1 MFRRLQSRL
10 TVLYAAL
17 FGVVLSAT
25 AGAAYFAVSAQSS
38 RLAADAL
45 ASTGA
50 VFDQVWELR
59 AQRLT
64 GGATL
69 LSRDT
74 GFRQALA
81 TRDDPTVASAVANL
95 RERLGVDE
103 AFVAD
108 ANGAWVTGV
117 GPGARLLS
125 DRIRTALVNA
135 GEARGVLAR
144 EGEAFELVSA
154 PIMAPDLKGWLVFAV
169 RLDGEQMRTFSRL
182 SSVPLTAMIAH
193 REGKTWTV
201 DDGGRQAVAVS
212 AFIAAGAADDH
223 PTPGLVNGPHGQALA
238 LAKLLPVPEGAAP
251 AALLLEL
258 PLAVALAPYRALL
271 LIMGIVGL
279 AGLLLVVAGSSML
292 ARGVTRPLSMLT
304 AAAKRMQDGEAAD
317 VDTGARDEVGD
328 LARGFAAMALAV
340 AERERRITTAART
353 DADTA
358 LPNRLALESAVCE
371 LQALL
376 GTPVFVA
383 AYGVDRF
390 ARMRGAIGYDMA
402 AAVLQALGARIGE
415 LKPTWIVARTSA
427 DILSVAFTAQTGE
440 LAHAEVE
447 AVRGALQ
454 SAQTV
459 GEHLI
464 DVRLVCGL
472 SSGTDPAEMIREAD
486 LALDEARVR
495 DLHLTRFDAEAHA
508 RAAESLRLMPEL
520 RRAIED
526 GGLHLVHQPKWD
538 ARASRVSGVESL
550 VRWTHPR
557 HGPLAPDRFIGPAE
571 ETGEIRVLT
580 EWVLAQ
586 ALADQATLA
595 AEGQVLTFAV
605 NLSGRL
611 VGDPEFTHLLL
622 DRIRDAAGPVTLEIT
637 ETAMM
642 DDFAAAAVA
651 IARFSQAGIGV
662 SIDDYGSGLS
672 SLGYLKRIAATEL
685 KLDRSL
691 ICDVSTSARDAL
703 VVRSTV
709 DLAHSLGMKVVAEG
723 VEDDLSLTLLTGM
736 GCDLIQGWR
745 IAKPMT
751 LDALR
756 VFLAEQA
763 AAATVQQ
770 PAGALAA

>member
-25 AGAAYFAVSAQSS
+25 AGAAYFAVSAQSN

-50 VFDQVWELR
+50 VFDQMWELR

-69 LSRDT
+69 LSRDF
-74 GFRQALA
+74 GFREALA
-81 TRDDPTVASAVANL
+81 TRDEPTVASAVANL
-95 RERLGVDE
+95 RERLGVDD
-103 AFVAD
+103 AFVVD
-108 ANGAWVTGV
+108 ASGAWVAGV
-117 GPGARLLS
+117 GPGARILS
-125 DRIRTALVNA
+125 GRVRTALVDA
-135 GEARGVLAR
+135 GEARGVLAKDDD
-144 EGEAFELVSA
+144 AFELVSA
-154 PIMAPDLKGWLVFAV
+154 PIMAPELKGWIVFAV
-169 RLDGEQMRTFSRL
+169 RLDGEQMRAFGRL
-182 SSVPLTAMIAH
+182 SAVPLTATIAH
-193 REGKTWTV
+193 QEGGQWRIPEGAK
-201 DDGGRQAVAVS
+201 QARAVS
-212 AFIAAGAADDH
+212 AFVASGVADEHHAPALMD
-223 PTPGLVNGPHGQALA
+223 GPQGRALA
-238 LAKLLPVPEGAAP
+238 LAKPLPTPEGAMP
-251 AALLLEL
+251 AALLLQL
-258 PLAVALAPYRALL
+258 PLSVALAPYRSLL
-271 LIMGIVGL
+271 VIMGIVGL
-279 AGLLLVVAGSSML
+279 AGLLLVVAGSSLL

-304 AAAKRMQDGEAAD
+304 AAAKRMQDGQPAE
-317 VDTGARDEVGD
+317 VDTQARDEVGD

-358 LPNRLALESAVCE
+358 LPNRVALEGAVGE
-371 LQALL
+371 RQNHSS
-376 GTPVFVA
+376 TPVFVA
-383 AYGVDRF
+383 AFGVDRF

-415 LKPTWIVARTSA
+415 LKPTWSVARTST
-427 DILSVAFTAQTGE
+427 DILSVAFTAPDADT
-440 LAHAEVE
+440 ARVDVE
-447 AVRGALQ
+447 AVREALQ

-459 GEHLI
+459 GDHLI

-472 SSGTDPAEMIREAD
+472 SSGADPSEMIREAD
-486 LALDEARVR
+486 LALDDARGHEVAFAC
-495 DLHLTRFDAEAHA
+495 FDAQAHA

-520 RRAIED
+520 RLAITE

-538 ARASRVSGVESL
+538 ARGQKVSGVESL

-557 HGPLAPDRFIGPAE
+557 HGALPPDRFIGPAE
-571 ETGEIRVLT
+571 ETGEIRALT

-586 ALADQATLA
+586 ALADQAVLA

-611 VGDPEFTHLLL
+611 VGDPEFTQLLL
-622 DRIRDAAGPVTLEIT
+622 DRIKDAAGPITLEIT

-642 DDFAAAAVA
+642 DDFASAAVA
-651 IARFSQAGIGV
+651 IARFSQSGVGV

-672 SLGYLKRIAATEL
+672 SLGYLKRIAAIEL

-691 ICDVSTSARDAL
+691 ICDVATSARDAL

-723 VEDDLSLTLLTGM
+723 VEDDVTLALLTGM

-745 IAKPMT
+745 IARPMT

-756 VFLAEQA
+756 SFLTEHAEP
-763 AAATVQQ
+763 
-770 PAGALAA
+770 PAKTANSQCA

>member
-25 AGAAYFAVSAQSS
+25 AGAAYFAVSAQSQ
-38 RLAADAL
+38 RLASDAL

-50 VFDQVWELR
+50 VFDQMWELR

-69 LSRDT
+69 LSRDF
-74 GFRQALA
+74 GFREALA
-81 TRDDPTVASAVANL
+81 TRDEPTVASAVANL
-95 RERLGVDE
+95 RERLDVDD

-108 ANGAWVTGV
+108 ASGAWIAGV
-117 GPGARLLS
+117 GPGARPLS
-125 DRIRTALVNA
+125 DRVRAALLNA

-144 EGEAFELVSA
+144 DGDAYELVSA
-154 PIMAPDLKGWLVFAV
+154 PIMAPDLKGWIVFAV
-169 RLDGEQMRTFSRL
+169 RLDGEQMRAFSRL
-182 SSVPLTAMIAH
+182 SAVPLTAVIAH
-193 REGKTWTV
+193 RDGKAWTTS
-201 DDGGRQAVAVS
+201 DAGRWAGPVS
-212 AFIAAGAADDH
+212 AFVAAGVADERH
-223 PTPGLVNGPHGQALA
+223 APGLMDGPRGRALA
-238 LAKLLPVPEGAAP
+238 LAKPLPVPDGAPA

-279 AGLLLVVAGSSML
+279 AGLLMVVAGSSML

-304 AAAKRMQDGEAAD
+304 DAAKRLQEGEAAE
-317 VDTGARDEVGD
+317 VDTNARDEVGD

-340 AERERRITTAART
+340 AERERRITAAART
-353 DADTA
+353 DAETG
-358 LPNRLALESAVCE
+358 LPNRVALEGAVAD
-371 LQALL
+371 LQRLG

-390 ARMRGAIGYDMA
+390 ARMRGAIGYDLSA
-402 AAVLQALGARIGE
+402 GVLQALGVRIAE
-415 LKPTWIVARTSA
+415 LQPDWVIARTSA
-427 DILSVAFTAQTGE
+427 DIVSVAFTAPDD
-440 LAHAEVE
+440 E
-447 AVRGALQ
+447 AARAQSETVRAALQ
-454 SAQTV
+454 SAQTM
-459 GEHLI
+459 GGLLI

-472 SSGTDPAEMIREAD
+472 SSGGDVGDMVREAD
-486 LALDEARVR
+486 LALDDARVR
-495 DLHLTRFDAEAHA
+495 DLHFVRFDAEAHA

-520 RRAIED
+520 RRAIAV

-538 ARASRVSGVESL
+538 ARAGRVSGVESL

-557 HGPLAPDRFIGPAE
+557 HGALPPDRFIGPAE
-571 ETGEIRVLT
+571 ETGEIRALT
-580 EWVLAQ
+580 EWVVRQ
-586 ALADQATLA
+586 ALADQAVLA
-595 AEGQVLTFAV
+595 AEGEVLTFAI

-611 VGDPEFTHLLL
+611 VGDLDFTQLLL
-622 DRIRDAAGPVTLEIT
+622 DRLAQAAGPITLEIT

-651 IARFSQAGIGV
+651 IARFSQAGLGV

-672 SLGYLKRIAATEL
+672 SLGYLKRIAASEL

-691 ICDVSTSARDAL
+691 VCDVATSGRDAL
-703 VVRSTV
+703 VVRSTI

-723 VEDDLSLTLLTGM
+723 VEDEVSLALLTGM

-745 IAKPMT
+745 IARPMA

-756 VFLAEQA
+756 TFLAEQA
-763 AAATVQQ
+763 GPTAKAVAV
-770 PAGALAA
+770 